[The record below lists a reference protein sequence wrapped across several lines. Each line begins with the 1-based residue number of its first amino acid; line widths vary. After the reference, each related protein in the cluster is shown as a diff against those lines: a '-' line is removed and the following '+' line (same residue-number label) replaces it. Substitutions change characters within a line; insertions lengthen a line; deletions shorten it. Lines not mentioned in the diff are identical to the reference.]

1 MPSTRGS
8 LGCVVVVDDDR
19 AMRELLVHVLRLD
32 GYRVAAFAC
41 GDALVDGLLE
51 TRAGGCTPELI
62 LCDFD
67 MPGRNGL
74 QTLRALRDHGL
85 GTPTVLTTAFVSEEF
100 LTDAF
105 KHGVSVVLSKP
116 FSTDDLRRV
125 VRCLVSG
132 TELW

>member
-1 MPSTRGS
+1 MIA
-8 LGCVVVVDDDR
+8 DDDR

-32 GYRVAAFAC
+32 GYCVDAYAC
-41 GDALVDGLLE
+41 GDALIEGLLE
-51 TRAGGCTPELI
+51 TRAKGHTPELI

-67 MPGRNGL
+67 MPGRSGL
-74 QTLRALRDHGL
+74 QVLQGLRERSLDA
-85 GTPTVLTTAFVSEEF
+85 PIVLMTAFVSEQ
-100 LTDAF
+100 LLADAF
-105 KHGVSVVLSKP
+105 GRGVSVVLSKP